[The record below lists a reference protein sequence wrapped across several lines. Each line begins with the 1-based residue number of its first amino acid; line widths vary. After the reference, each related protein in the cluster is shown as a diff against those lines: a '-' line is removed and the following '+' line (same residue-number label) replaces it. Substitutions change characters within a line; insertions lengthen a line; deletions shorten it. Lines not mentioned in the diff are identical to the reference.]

1 MIDIAIIGAGPAGL
15 TAAIYGVRAGYKTV
29 VFEKNFSGGQMNFT
43 SEIENFPGFSKI
55 SGSDLALKM
64 EDQAKNLGVEF
75 KNLEIKSISKEND
88 IFKIETSSESFE
100 AKKVILSLGASAKT
114 LGIESEQRLRG
125 MGVSYCATCDGG
137 FFKNAEVAVVGGGN
151 TAFEDAVYLSRI
163 CKKVYIIHR
172 RDSFRADKV
181 LQEEAKEIENIEFVY
196 NSQVDEILGKFEVDG
211 IRVKN
216 TQNDELKEIPVSGVF
231 VAVGTK
237 PNSELVKD
245 LVETNDYGYIVTDNN
260 MRTSIEGIY
269 AIGDVRNT
277 NLRQIITAC
286 ADGAI
291 AVNDIVTR
299 KA

>member
-15 TAAIYGVRAGYKTV
+15 TAAIYGIRAGYKTV

-43 SEIENFPGFSKI
+43 SEIENFPGFEKI
-55 SGSDLALKM
+55 SGSDLAIKM
-64 EDQAKNLGVEF
+64 EDQAKKLGVEF
-75 KNLEIKSISKEND
+75 KNLEIKSINKENE
-88 IFKIETSSESFE
+88 IFKIETSSESFD

-137 FFKNAEVAVVGGGN
+137 FFKGAEVAVVGGGN

-181 LQEEAKEIENIEFVY
+181 LQEEAKEIENIEFIY

-211 IRVKN
+211 VRIKN

-245 LVETNDYGYIVTDNN
+245 FVQTDDYGYIVTDNN
-260 MRTSIEGIY
+260 MRTSIEGLY

-291 AVNDIVTR
+291 AVNDIVTH
-299 KA
+299 K